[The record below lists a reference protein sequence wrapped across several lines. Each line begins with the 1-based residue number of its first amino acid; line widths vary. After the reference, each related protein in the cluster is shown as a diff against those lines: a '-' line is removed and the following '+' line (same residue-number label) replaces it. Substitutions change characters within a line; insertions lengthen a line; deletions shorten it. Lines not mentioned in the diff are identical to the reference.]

1 VISAGIVCRP
11 ARPAVLAEF
20 IHERCGSVAREV
32 VNAGRQKEYQDRE
45 ETDAEF
51 SSQSFDAHEGK
62 LLLADAIVK
71 F

>member
-1 VISAGIVCRP
+1 
-11 ARPAVLAEF
+11 
-20 IHERCGSVAREV
+20 VAREV